1 VSRGLYLL
9 CFTYI
14 SALWLNLVN
23 EFISIKKENMKKN
36 LMRVSVFNHFMII
49 SIYALTGLAIF
60 HTYWMGLSGIYECI
74 VRKELVNENKYQLFV
89 DIFIVGLYPV
99 ESSLQFLEG
108 IALLYLFFYQAR
120 KEQRLQMHD
129 QERFKQNLSL

>member
-1 VSRGLYLL
+1 
-9 CFTYI
+9 
-14 SALWLNLVN
+14 
-23 EFISIKKENMKKN
+23 MKKN
-36 LMRVSVFNHFMII
+36 LMKVSVFNHFMII

>member
-36 LMRVSVFNHFMII
+36 LMKVSVFNHFMII

-120 KEQRLQMHD
+120 KEQR
-129 QERFKQNLSL
+129 

>member
-23 EFISIKKENMKKN
+23 EFISIKKDIMKKN
-36 LMRVSVFNHFMII
+36 LIKVSVFNHFMII
-49 SIYALTGLAIF
+49 SIYALTGLAIL

-89 DIFIVGLYPV
+89 DIFIIGLYPV

-120 KEQRLQMHD
+120 KEQR
-129 QERFKQNLSL
+129 